1 MYGPGWVQMLVPPL
15 WGCVALSK
23 SLTLFEPQLIFFFFF
38 PLSWAYN
45 GAHHRGFLGGLS
57 EMNGGGMEG

>member
-38 PLSWAYN
+38 PVGPIMVLTTE
-45 GAHHRGFLGGLS
+45 GFW
-57 EMNGGGMEG
+57 ED

>member
-1 MYGPGWVQMLVPPL
+1 MLVPPL
-15 WGCVALSK
+15 WGCVASGK
-23 SLTLFEPQLIFFFFF
+23 SLTLSEPQLIFFFF

-57 EMNGGGMEG
+57 EMNGGGVEG